1 MILSQQDRSLEPLL
15 HQDAIVVFG
24 DQSNLLWL
32 RLLKPGFRHCF
43 VLLELDTGWVMLDS
57 LAHWIHVAIIPPV
70 PSHDL
75 ARWYQDHGYRTV
87 TLTCAL
93 PPTSAAPWAPFT
105 CVETV
110 KRALGIHRP
119 GIWTPHQLWRFLQIG
134 KKS

>member
-1 MILSQQDRSLEPLL
+1 M
-15 HQDAIVVFG
+15 VFG
-24 DQSNLLWL
+24 DQSNLFWL

-70 PSHDL
+70 SSGDL
-75 ARWYQDHGYRTV
+75 ASWYRDHGYRTV
-87 TLTCAL
+87 TLKCS
-93 PPTSAAPWAPFT
+93 PPPNSAAPWAPFT

-110 KRALGIHRP
+110 KRALGIHRS
-119 GIWTPHQLWRFLQIG
+119 GIWTPHQLWQFLQIG